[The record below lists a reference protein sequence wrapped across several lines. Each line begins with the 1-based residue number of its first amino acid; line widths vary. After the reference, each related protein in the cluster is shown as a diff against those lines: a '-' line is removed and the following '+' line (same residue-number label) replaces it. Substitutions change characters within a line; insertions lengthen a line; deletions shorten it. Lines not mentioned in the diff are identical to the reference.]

1 MKKRR
6 ILSIMICFI
15 FLWAMV
21 FYYSLPGYRIMNSFV
36 FSAGNYRESELN
48 VIANKDCINLTLDD
62 LIEEEYSRVNGT
74 CSKLTINIHFS
85 KWTYKN
91 GMKPFRIKVY
101 DYGSNLSDNLTC

>member
-1 MKKRR
+1 
-6 ILSIMICFI
+6 
-15 FLWAMV
+15 
-21 FYYSLPGYRIMNSFV
+21 MNSFV

-48 VIANKDCINLTLDD
+48 VIANKDCINLALDD

-91 GMKPFRIKVY
+91 GMKPFTMKHNLPGNQKKRKLPL
-101 DYGSNLSDNLTC
+101 SN